1 MSAPDP
7 SDRADTAADAT
18 APRAPD
24 APRASGASRAPR
36 EWDAT
41 AYHRVAGPQTA
52 WGRRVLSRLTVRGDE
67 RVIDAGCGTGR
78 LTGELMASLPHGRL
92 IAIDRSWNMLITA
105 RANLRPSYG
114 SRIAYAQVELP
125 QMPFREWADLVFSTA
140 TFHWVA
146 DHGALFRAIFASL
159 RSGGRIF
166 AQCGGGPN
174 LAEAHLLAEQVMRQP
189 PFAPYFADWTGI
201 WEFATPDVTATRL
214 ADAGFVDV
222 QTSLEAAP
230 TTLVDETS
238 YREFVTTVIYNPHL
252 ARLPEGPLR
261 VQFIDAI
268 TARAAIAD
276 PPFTLDYWRLNL
288 EGRRP

>member
-1 MSAPDP
+1 MS
-7 SDRADTAADAT
+7 
-18 APRAPD
+18 
-24 APRASGASRAPR
+24 APR
-36 EWDAT
+36 EWNAT
-41 AYHRVAGPQTA
+41 AYHRVAAPQTA

-78 LTGELMASLPHGRL
+78 LTGELMESLPNGRL

-105 RANLRPSYG
+105 RANLRPTFG

-125 QMPFREWADLVFSTA
+125 RLPFRDWADLVFSTA
-140 TFHWVA
+140 TFHWVP
-146 DHGALFRAIFASL
+146 DHPALFRAIFAAL
-159 RSGGRIF
+159 RSGGRLF

-174 LAEAHLLAEQVMRQP
+174 LAAAHRLAEDVMHAE

-201 WEFATPDVTATRL
+201 WEFATPEITAARL
-214 ADAGFVDV
+214 ADAGFADV

-230 TTLVDETS
+230 TTLADEAS

-252 ARLPEGPLR
+252 ARLPEGRLR
-261 VQFIDAI
+261 QQFIGAI
-268 TARAAIAD
+268 TARAAEGD

-288 EGRRP
+288 EANRP